1 MKSLKSVQL
10 AEKREEVEMTNPKN
24 WRFTGLILVVILV
37 MAWGVTAAWALRID
51 FVGNGREV
59 GAWWAEAKRGWDE
72 IAGKLGFDN
81 PLHYGEED
89 PANERADFEAAIAS
103 KPDAI
108 LLSNVF
114 FDALS
119 PLIPEAIAAGIPV
132 YQIFIVD
139 PAYESTAPGCGVDW
153 PLAYESM
160 AANVVIPKLKEKGK
174 LGEKISVV
182 FTAMAIDTT
191 YAQMGVEG
199 FKAGLDK
206 AGIDYEWDA
215 LDTAEDP
222 AGVIADLKG
231 YLLGHPEL
239 DVLVGV
245 DGESTNRITPALKEL
260 EYAPGEVVI
269 VGSDIMEYSAQ
280 GIAEGYLEGAFTQ
293 GQFEQVQL
301 AAVQLYNRVKFDFPM
316 FSMKFPG
323 IFVTAESVDIF
334 RPK

>member
-1 MKSLKSVQL
+1 MKT
-10 AEKREEVEMTNPKN
+10 RM
-24 WRFTGLILVVILV
+24 WRLLGLVLVVTFIITSTV
-37 MAWGVTAAWALRID
+37 SVAWAIRID
-51 FVGNGREV
+51 FVGNGRAV

-139 PAYESTAPGCGVDW
+139 PAYEGMAPGCGVDW
-153 PLAYESM
+153 PLAYQSM
-160 AANVVIPKLKEKGK
+160 ATNVVIPKLKEKGK
-174 LGEKISVV
+174 LSEKINVV

-191 YAQMGVEG
+191 YAQMGVDG

-206 AGIDYEWDA
+206 SGIDYDWDV
-215 LDTAEDP
+215 LDTADDP
-222 AGVIADLKG
+222 AGVIADLTG
-231 YLLGHPEL
+231 YLLGHPKL
-239 DVLVGV
+239 DVLVGA
-245 DGESTNRITPALKEL
+245 DGETTNRITLALKEL
-260 EYAPGEVVI
+260 GYNPGQIVI

-301 AAVQLYNRVKFDFPM
+301 AAVQLYNKVKFDFPM

-323 IFVTAESVDIF
+323 IFVTADSVDIF